1 MSILNVHVHAEHGL
15 DMGMDTGSDMDTGRD
30 MDMVMD
36 MDKDTDIYKEMDMR
50 QPAVAASWIWGA
62 LLMYLVTNLLFFVS
76 L

>member
-15 DMGMDTGSDMDTGRD
+15 DMGMDTGRD

-62 LLMYLVTNLLFFVS
+62 LLMSLVTNLLIFC
-76 L
+76 